1 MTIRREGVFLIEV
14 AAALV
19 LLGALAAIVAQT
31 VAWSAAERR
40 ASERR
45 EMALAEAANA
55 IERLAA
61 ADWDSLAPE
70 AATEETLSPVAK
82 QMLPRGRITH
92 EIQATTGSPPA
103 KRIAIE
109 VLYRNPAG
117 EAEAPVRL
125 TTWVYK

>member
-1 MTIRREGVFLIEV
+1 MTIRRQGVFLIEV

-45 EMALAEAANA
+45 EIALSEAANA
-55 IERLAA
+55 MERLAA
-61 ADWDSLAPE
+61 TDWESLAPE
-70 AATEETLSPVAK
+70 AATEEALSAAAK
-82 QMLPRGRITH
+82 QMLPGGRITR

-103 KRIAIE
+103 KRIAVE
-109 VLYRNPAG
+109 VQYRNQAG